1 MSNSQIKKSKSLQ
14 WGYVAAMS
22 LIGTQRMQSKHTHR
36 IVQQND
42 NYKVSVQEQ
51 QTKEAKASAK
61 RRITDDSTANK
72 SKLAMEELWL
82 CERAMASERTHT
94 FAHSMSEST
103 TDAYCRGIFFWP
115 WQI

>member
-1 MSNSQIKKSKSLQ
+1 MIITKCQFKNNKQKKQKQAQSDGS
-14 WGYVAAMS
+14 
-22 LIGTQRMQSKHTHR
+22 RM
-36 IVQQND
+36 I
-42 NYKVSVQEQ
+42 
-51 QTKEAKASAK
+51 
-61 RRITDDSTANK
+61 RRQMRK

-94 FAHSMSEST
+94 FAHSESEST